1 MATGMSSEAFRT
13 GTRRARLRSGVA
25 CLSMLA
31 LVAGCGGI
39 FGRIR
44 SEGTPLPKE
53 LPRDFAERFEVKE
66 VGEAMKPDATP
77 APSPRPVA
85 TPADAK
91 AAAIRAAK
99 AAKPAVS
106 TPAPVAVA
114 RPAGAK
120 APLASDEARG
130 FAYPDRGGRR
140 APFGVGEEHVFDIHF
155 FGMVAATVRLD
166 VLPWK
171 EIGGRRVWHLR
182 GHTRTSKVFGLFY
195 TVDDTIESYFD
206 LDGLFSHRFHMKLN
220 ESKQT
225 RDSLELM
232 DSEKGQLYWWDRWDH
247 KTRGY
252 RERKEF
258 FPMPA
263 FPQDSFSSLFYM
275 RTLDFTPGA
284 RHEFPI
290 VNHGKVLQGSATVV
304 GRETIETGIGERKAV
319 KLKLDAQFNGIA
331 QKRGDSFLWVSDDA
345 DRLLLRMDAR
355 VKVGLITATL
365 QSVRP
370 ASARGAP

>member
-1 MATGMSSEAFRT
+1 M
-13 GTRRARLRSGVA
+13 LSGA
-25 CLSMLA
+25 ASLA
-31 LVAGCGGI
+31 LLAIVAGCGGI

-53 LPRDFAERFEVKE
+53 LPRDFTERFEVKE
-66 VGEAMKPDATP
+66 VRESATP
-77 APSPRPVA
+77 APTA
-85 TPADAK
+85 TSVPGPASGAAPAEARTAALREAK
-91 AAAIRAAK
+91 AAR
-99 AAKPAVS
+99 PAVT
-106 TPAPVAVA
+106 TPGSGAAA
-114 RPAGAK
+114 RPTGAK
-120 APLASDEARG
+120 VAPAADEARG

-140 APFGVGEEHVFDIHF
+140 APFGVSEEHVFDIHF
-155 FGMVAATVRLD
+155 FGMVAASVRLE

-171 EIGGRRVWHLR
+171 ELGGRRVWHLR
-182 GHTRTSKVFGLFY
+182 GHTRSSKVFGLFY
-195 TVDDTIESYFD
+195 TVDDTIESYLD

-263 FPQDSFSSLFYM
+263 FPQDSFSSLYYI

-290 VNHGKVLQGSATVV
+290 VNHGKVLKGSATVV
-304 GRETIETGIGERKAV
+304 GRETIETGIGERRAV

-331 QKRGDSFLWVSDDA
+331 QKRGDSYLWISDDA
-345 DRLLLRMDAR
+345 DRLLLRMEAR

-365 QSVRP
+365 RSVRAAP
-370 ASARGAP
+370 VRGAP